1 MNFKLISKVVHRVKS
16 LLSSKLNRQ
25 YVLTG
30 FRSKS
35 WTVKLTTN
43 LHVSWHV
50 LTVRDRN
57 INIENWIVLKI
68 FAKF

>member
-1 MNFKLISKVVHRVKS
+1 MNFKLISKVVHSVKS

-57 INIENWIVLKI
+57 INIENWIVL
-68 FAKF
+68 